1 MTRGS
6 SRKKSG
12 ISRSYSQAIADEDA
26 EACKRIGEHG
36 KTLLE
41 ALAAKKA
48 NGAPVNILTHCN
60 AGWLAFVDYGSALS
74 PVYAAHNAGLP
85 VHVWV
90 DETRPRNQGASLTA
104 WELSRH
110 GVPHALIADNAGG
123 HLMQHG
129 QVDIVIVGA
138 DRVTRRGDA
147 ANKIGTYLKALAAH
161 DNGVPF
167 YVALPSSTF
176 DFSLDDGVA
185 EIPIEERGA
194 AEVRIMS
201 GKTPDGSV
209 LDVQIC
215 PDETPARNWAFDVT
229 PNRLITGLI
238 SERGVCQATQEG
250 IDSLYPESAGTARH
264 DS

>member
-1 MTRGS
+1 M
-6 SRKKSG
+6 
-12 ISRSYSQAIADEDA
+12 
-26 EACKRIGEHG
+26 
-36 KTLLE
+36 
-41 ALAAKKA
+41 
-48 NGAPVNILTHCN
+48 
-60 AGWLAFVDYGSALS
+60 
-74 PVYAAHNAGLP
+74 
-85 VHVWV
+85 
-90 DETRPRNQGASLTA
+90 
-104 WELSRH
+104 
-110 GVPHALIADNAGG
+110 PHALIADNAGG

-201 GKTPDGSV
+201 GKTPDGNV

-215 PDETPARNWAFDVT
+215 PDETPARNWAFDVPRIGSSQGSFRTRRLSGYSKAST
-229 PNRLITGLI
+229 PCIPNPQERHAIAEPIDGVVKYQASHTRRR
-238 SERGVCQATQEG
+238 RGVPPY
-250 IDSLYPESAGTARH
+250 LARWNTRNGA
-264 DS
+264 